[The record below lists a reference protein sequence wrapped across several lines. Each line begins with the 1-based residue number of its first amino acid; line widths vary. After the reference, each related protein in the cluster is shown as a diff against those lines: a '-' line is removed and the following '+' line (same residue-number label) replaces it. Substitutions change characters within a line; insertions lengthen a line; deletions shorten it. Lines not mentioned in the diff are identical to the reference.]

1 MKIYLV
7 EDEPSLCDIL
17 QKHLEGAGYEVTSF
31 NRGDDALRRIQEQ
44 PPDLAVLDIMLPGL
58 DGLSVLREIR
68 TRQNFPVL
76 FISARK
82 SELDRIL
89 GIELGAD
96 DYLVK
101 PFSSRELVARVRA
114 LFRRVDRE
122 RAPEAVESAGR
133 TVQTRRLSL
142 DLDRRRLYCGA
153 QGVEL
158 TGLEFHLM
166 GRLMA
171 NVSVVIPRG
180 NLLEE
185 AASDSRAVD
194 VHIKN
199 LRRKV
204 EGLGLPGTIIETV
217 RGIGYR
223 FED

>member
-1 MKIYLV
+1 VRIYLV

-17 QKHLEGAGYEVTSF
+17 QRHLEGAGYRVTSF
-31 NRGDDALRRIQEQ
+31 HRGDEAMRRIQED

-58 DGLSVLREIR
+58 DGLSILREIR
-68 TRQNFPVL
+68 ARQNFPVL

-82 SELDRIL
+82 TELDLVL
-89 GIELGAD
+89 GIEMGAD

-114 LFRRVDRE
+114 LFRRVARE
-122 RAPEAVESAGR
+122 RAAEPADPHSHAVSS
-133 TVQTRRLSL
+133 RRLVL
-142 DLDRRRLYCGA
+142 DLDRRRLYSGA
-153 QGVEL
+153 QAVEL
-158 TGLEFHLM
+158 TQLEFHLM

-171 NVSVVIPRG
+171 NSSVVIPRSS
-180 NLLEE
+180 LLEE
-185 AASDSRAVD
+185 ASSDSRAVD

-217 RGIGYR
+217 RGVGYR

>member
-1 MKIYLV
+1 MRIYLV

-17 QKHLEGAGYEVTSF
+17 QRHLEGAGYSVTAF
-31 NRGDDALRRIQEQ
+31 NRGDLALERIQED

-58 DGLSVLREIR
+58 DGLSMLREIR
-68 TRQNFPVL
+68 SRQDFPVL

-82 SELDRIL
+82 SELDRVL

-122 RAPEAVESAGR
+122 NTPEGAEMPSR
-133 TVQTRRLSL
+133 SVQSRRLLL
-142 DLDRRRLYCGA
+142 DLDRRRLYNGA
-153 QGVEL
+153 QAVEL
-158 TGLEFHLM
+158 TQLEFNLL

-171 NVSVVIPRG
+171 SQSVVISRTS
-180 NLLEE
+180 LLEGS
-185 AASDSRAVD
+185 SDSRAVD

-217 RGIGYR
+217 RGVGYR